1 MWCCGIS
8 SMAVNKLGDSVLNFA
23 VDLCHQ
29 LSPKGVHKGNIFFSP
44 FSISAA
50 LSMALGGA
58 RKTTAKEM
66 SAVLRVDGE
75 QMHKHFSDFLSKLPS
90 CAADVKL
97 HIANRMYCEETFPVL
112 ESYLALLGD
121 SYGATIES
129 VDFRNDYENIRRQV
143 NCWVERATESK
154 IRDLLPRGSVNAFTT
169 LILVNAIY
177 FKGFWESQ
185 FSPGATRSSD
195 FHLDSKNK
203 KLVDMMY
210 QEDRYSI
217 ARSEELGVTALE
229 IPYRGGETSMVVLL
243 PNNVEGLSN
252 LEKLLTAPKL
262 AKLLNNLGGFVN
274 VELYLPKF
282 KLEEAIG
289 LKETLQEMG
298 INDFFSSEADLSGIS
313 EKENLSASDV
323 VHKAFVEV
331 NEEGTEAAALT
342 AVGVAYHSMPPRPT
356 QTYKFVV
363 DRPFMFLI
371 RCCDPDVVLFMGS
384 VRDL

>member
-1 MWCCGIS
+1 
-8 SMAVNKLGDSVLNFA
+8 MAVNKLGDSVLNFA
-23 VDLCHQ
+23 VDLYHQ
-29 LSPKGVHKGNIFFSP
+29 LSPKGVHKENIVFSP

-58 RKTTAKEM
+58 RNRTAKEM
-66 SAVLRVDGE
+66 SAVLRVDGK
-75 QMHKHFSDFLSKLPS
+75 QIHNHFSDFLSKLPS
-90 CAADVKL
+90 YAADVKL
-97 HIANRMYCEETFPVL
+97 HIANRMYCEQTFPVL
-112 ESYLALLGD
+112 DSYLALLRD

-129 VDFRNDYENIRRQV
+129 VDFRNDHENIRRQV
-143 NCWVERATESK
+143 NGWVERATESK
-154 IRDLLPRGSVNAFTT
+154 IRNLLPEGSVNAFTT

-177 FKGFWESQ
+177 FKGFWKSQ
-185 FSPGATRSSD
+185 FNRDATRSSD

-210 QEDRYSI
+210 RKDRYSM

-229 IPYRGGETSMVVLL
+229 IPYRGGKTSMVVLL
-243 PNNVEGLSN
+243 PNDVEGLSN
-252 LEKLLTAPKL
+252 LEERLTAPKL
-262 AKLLNNLGGFVN
+262 AKLLNNLGGFAD
-274 VELYLPKF
+274 VELCLPKF
-282 KLEEAIG
+282 KLEQAIG

-331 NEEGTEAAALT
+331 NEEGTEAAAAT
-342 AVGVAYHSMPPRPT
+342 AVVMLDCCMSSMPP
-356 QTYKFVV
+356 QTYKFVA

-371 RCCDPDVVLFMGS
+371 RSCDPDLVLFMGS

>member
-1 MWCCGIS
+1 
-8 SMAVNKLGDSVLNFA
+8 MAVNKLGDSVLNFA
-23 VDLCHQ
+23 VDLYHQ

-58 RKTTAKEM
+58 RNRTAKEM

-75 QMHKHFSDFLSKLPS
+75 QIHNHFSDFLSKLPS
-90 CAADVKL
+90 YAADVKL
-97 HIANRMYCEETFPVL
+97 HIANRMYCEKTFPVL
-112 ESYLALLGD
+112 ESYLALLRD

-143 NCWVERATESK
+143 NAWVERATESK
-154 IRDLLPRGSVNAFTT
+154 IRDLLPGGSVDAFTT

-177 FKGFWESQ
+177 FKGFWDSQ
-185 FSPGATRSSD
+185 FNPDATRSSD

-210 QEDRYSI
+210 HDDHYSM
-217 ARSEELGVTALE
+217 ASSEELGVTALE
-229 IPYRGGETSMVVLL
+229 IPYRGGKTSMVVLL
-243 PNNVEGLSN
+243 PNDVEGLSN
-252 LEKLLTAPKL
+252 LEEALTAPKL
-262 AKLLNNLGGFVN
+262 AKLLNNLGGFTD

-282 KLEEAIG
+282 KLEQAIG

-313 EKENLSASDV
+313 EKEELSASDV

-331 NEEGTEAAALT
+331 NEEGTEAAAAT
-342 AVGVAYHSMPPRPT
+342 AVMMVACCMSSMPP

-371 RCCDPDVVLFMGS
+371 RSCDPDLVLFMGS